1 MRYRTTKH
9 RTTKHRTIKNTTKRN
24 KKTNNKYDR
33 LKKKNKKSNKI
44 RTPKVHVLKS
54 TTPKNIQYVSSLISD
69 QIDDKARGLFKY
81 SSYSPTI
88 NEELVSLKSTMREN
102 IIGCNN
108 DRAFE
113 LHEPLQIQM
122 PGDNT
127 CVPYYDQSAK
137 KMLLHNLSANKHIDV
152 SKIITPKQYRS
163 NCWFN
168 AMFVTFFISDKGRKF
183 FHYFRQ
189 LMILGEL
196 SNGKKIP
203 RNLADAFAL
212 LNFAIESSLTGSDY
226 AYDLDTNSIIQKIYK
241 SIPIHEY
248 KTEGFHKIYNI
259 DDSGNPIHYYSSII
273 HYLQDTSIDLILIR
287 TYNHTDWKNMVND
300 RIKEFGYYPHIIV
313 IEIFDGPKQT
323 PGNSGI
329 IKDKELE
336 FTVRDNKYVLDSC
349 VVRDKSQQHFCSLI
363 TCEGKQYAYDGE
375 SYHRLVPLDWKNHV
389 NSEFT
394 WTFEGTYDSNNEY
407 LLEWSFLH
415 GYQML
420 IYYLS

>member
-1 MRYRTTKH
+1 MRHRTIKYRTTKN
-9 RTTKHRTIKNTTKRN
+9 RTK
-24 KKTNNKYDR
+24 NKYDR
-33 LKKKNKKSNKI
+33 LKKNKNNKNNKKSKK
-44 RTPKVHVLKS
+44 RYRKVHVLKS
-54 TTPKNIQYVSSLISD
+54 TTPKNIQYLSRLISD
-69 QIDDKARGLFKY
+69 EIDDKARGLSTY
-81 SSYSPTI
+81 IPTI
-88 NEELVSLKSTMREN
+88 NEDLVSLKSMTREN
-102 IIGCNN
+102 VRGCNN

-113 LHEPLQIQM
+113 LRESLEIEI
-122 PGDNT
+122 PGDNK
-127 CVPYYDQSAK
+127 CVPYYDDDAK
-137 KMLLHNLSANKHIDV
+137 KLLLHNLSANKHVDV

-203 RNLADAFAL
+203 HKLADAFAL
-212 LNFAIESSLTGSDY
+212 LNFAIESCVTGSEY

-241 SIPIHEY
+241 SIPKHHN
-248 KTEGFHKIYNI
+248 KNMGQGQGQIYNV
-259 DDSGNPIHYYSSII
+259 DAGGNPIHYYSSII
-273 HYLQDTSIDLILIR
+273 HYLQDTSIDLLFFG
-287 TYNHTDWKNMVND
+287 TYKNTDWKLGVNE
-300 RIKEFGYYPHIIV
+300 RIKQMGYYPHIIV
-313 IEIFDGPKQT
+313 IEINDGPDNT
-323 PGNSGI
+323 SGNSDI
-329 IKDKELE
+329 IKDKQKE
-336 FTVRDNKYVLDSC
+336 FVVRDRTYVLDSC

-375 SYHRLVPLDWKNHV
+375 SYHRLVPLDWKQYI
-389 NSEFT
+389 NSSFT
-394 WTFEGTYDSNNEY
+394 WTFEGTYDSNGEY

>member
-1 MRYRTTKH
+1 MRHRTIKH
-9 RTTKHRTIKNTTKRN
+9 RTTKNRTK
-24 KKTNNKYDR
+24 NKYDK
-33 LKKKNKKSNKI
+33 LKKNKKNKNNKKSRF
-44 RTPKVHVLKS
+44 RTRKVRVLKS
-54 TTPKNIQYVSSLISD
+54 TTPKNIQYVSTLISSE
-69 QIDDKARGLFKY
+69 INDKARGL

-88 NEELVSLKSTMREN
+88 NEELVSLKSLAREN
-102 IIGCNN
+102 VKGCNN

-113 LHEPLQIQM
+113 LLEPLQIEI
-122 PGDNT
+122 PGDDN
-127 CVPYYDQSAK
+127 CVPYYDERAK
-137 KMLLHNLSANKHIDV
+137 KLLLHNLSANKHINV

-189 LMILGEL
+189 LMILGQDTH
-196 SNGKKIP
+196 GKKIP
-203 RNLADAFAL
+203 RKLADAFAL

-241 SIPIHEY
+241 SIPIHPN
-248 KTEGFHKIYNI
+248 KNMGQGQIYNV
-259 DDSGNPIHYYSSII
+259 DEGGNPIHYYSSMID
-273 HYLQDTSIDLILIR
+273 YLHDTSIDLLFLG
-287 TYNHTDWKNMVND
+287 TYNNTDWKLGVNE
-300 RIKEFGYYPHIIV
+300 RIKQMGYYPHIIV
-313 IEIFDGPKQT
+313 IEINDGQNKT
-323 PGNSGI
+323 SGNSGI

-349 VVRDKSQQHFCSLI
+349 VVRDKSQQHFCALI

-375 SYHRLVPLDWKNHV
+375 SYHRLVPLDWKNHI
-389 NSEFT
+389 NSTFT
-394 WTFEGTYDSNNEY
+394 WTFEGTYDSYGEY
-407 LLEWSFLH
+407 LLQWSFLH